1 MLRNISYNDSKISNE
16 IEILV
21 GKQFTIF
28 ERIKM
33 KGIGSS
39 NLLIHYSNEKIE
51 NLLNLDKNLNKCNI
65 EIRPKGII
73 IRFKVLLETYALII
87 PFYKLKVFKGESNLY
102 SLYKDE
108 YFLKLK
114 AKDLDDHNFF
124 KKISKYRLSS

>member
-1 MLRNISYNDSKISNE
+1 MLRNVSYNNSIISNE

-21 GKQFTIF
+21 VKQFTIL

-39 NLLIHYSNEKIE
+39 NLLIQYSNDKIN
-51 NLLNLDKNLNKCNI
+51 NLLNLDNNLNKCNI

-73 IRFKVLLETYALII
+73 IRFKVLLETYALVM
-87 PFYKLKVFKGESNLY
+87 PYYKLKVFKGKSDQY

-108 YFLKLK
+108 YVMKLK
-114 AKDLDDHNFF
+114 VKNLNDHDFF
-124 KKISKYRLSS
+124 KKMSKFRISS

>member
-1 MLRNISYNDSKISNE
+1 MLRNVSYNNSIISNE

-21 GKQFTIF
+21 GKQFTIL

-39 NLLIHYSNEKIE
+39 NLLIQYSNDKIN
-51 NLLNLDKNLNKCNI
+51 NLLNLDNNLNKCNI

-73 IRFKVLLETYALII
+73 IRFKVLLETYALVM
-87 PFYKLKVFKGESNLY
+87 PYYKLKVFKGKSDQY

-108 YFLKLK
+108 YVMKLK
-114 AKDLDDHNFF
+114 VKNLNDHDFF
-124 KKISKYRLSS
+124 KKMSKFRISS

>member
-1 MLRNISYNDSKISNE
+1 MLRNVSYNNSIISNE

-21 GKQFTIF
+21 GKQFTIL

-39 NLLIHYSNEKIE
+39 NLLIQYSNDKIN
-51 NLLNLDKNLNKCNI
+51 NLLSLDNNLNKCNI

-73 IRFKVLLETYALII
+73 IRFKVLLETYALVM
-87 PFYKLKVFKGESNLY
+87 PYYKLKVFKGKSDQY

-108 YFLKLK
+108 YVMKLK
-114 AKDLDDHNFF
+114 VKNLNDHDFF
-124 KKISKYRLSS
+124 KKMSKFRISS

>member
-1 MLRNISYNDSKISNE
+1 MLRNVSYNNSIISNE

-21 GKQFTIF
+21 GKQFTIL

-39 NLLIHYSNEKIE
+39 NLLIQYSNDKIN
-51 NLLNLDKNLNKCNI
+51 NLLNLDNNFNKCNI

-73 IRFKVLLETYALII
+73 IRFKVLLETYALVM
-87 PFYKLKVFKGESNLY
+87 PYYKLKVFKGKSDQY

-108 YFLKLK
+108 YVMKLK
-114 AKDLDDHNFF
+114 VKNLNDHDFF
-124 KKISKYRLSS
+124 KKMSKFRISS

>member
-1 MLRNISYNDSKISNE
+1 MLRNVSYNNSIISNE

-21 GKQFTIF
+21 GKQFTIL

-39 NLLIHYSNEKIE
+39 NLLIQYSNDKIN
-51 NLLNLDKNLNKCNI
+51 NLLNLDNNLNKCNI

-73 IRFKVLLETYALII
+73 IRFKVLLETYALVM
-87 PFYKLKVFKGESNLY
+87 PYYKLKVFKGKSDQY

-108 YFLKLK
+108 YVMKLK
-114 AKDLDDHNFF
+114 VKNLNDHDFF
-124 KKISKYRLSS
+124 KKISKFRISS

>member
-1 MLRNISYNDSKISNE
+1 MLRNVSYNNFIISNE

-21 GKQFTIF
+21 GKQFTIL

-39 NLLIHYSNEKIE
+39 NLLIQYSNDKIN
-51 NLLNLDKNLNKCNI
+51 NLLNLDNNLNKCNI

-73 IRFKVLLETYALII
+73 IRFKVLLETYALVM
-87 PFYKLKVFKGESNLY
+87 PYYKLKVFKGKSDQY

-108 YFLKLK
+108 YVMKLK
-114 AKDLDDHNFF
+114 VKNLNDHDFF
-124 KKISKYRLSS
+124 KKMSKFRISS